1 MIAGMET
8 NHDSTP
14 DTQRADAATTDTAPA
29 GGSTAVSTSGTG
41 RKSWLYVVAGAL
53 LGIVLGVVLSAAFFG
68 SVNPHEEMYPGDNN
82 SPQAG
87 ADYVSRTGL
96 VTINADDFDAAA
108 QKVCAALE
116 DTDIESLESPD
127 QVWTKP
133 EFEAGS
139 VIDNAESFEVVGL
152 DGVEDQASRDTV
164 TATARRLVM
173 ESSAMFACPSQMAR
187 MNATFTMN

>member
-14 DTQRADAATTDTAPA
+14 ETQRTDAAHIDPAPA
-29 GGSTAVSTSGTG
+29 GGSTAAATSIS
-41 RKSWLYVVAGAL
+41 RKSWLYILGSAL
-53 LGIVLGVVLSAAFFG
+53 LGIVLGIVLSATFFG
-68 SVNPHEEMYPGDNN
+68 AANPHDEMYPGDNN

-87 ADYVSRTGL
+87 AEYVSRTGL

-108 QKVCAALE
+108 KKVCSALE

-127 QVWTKP
+127 QVWMKP
-133 EFEAGS
+133 ESEAGS

-152 DGVEDQASRDTV
+152 DDVEDQVSRDTV